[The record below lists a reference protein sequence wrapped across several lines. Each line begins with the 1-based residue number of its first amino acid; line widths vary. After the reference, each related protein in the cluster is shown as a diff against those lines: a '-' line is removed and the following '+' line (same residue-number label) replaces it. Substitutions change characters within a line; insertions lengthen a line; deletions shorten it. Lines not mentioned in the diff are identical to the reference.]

1 MQERRI
7 KLETNQNDKYD
18 PLEIDYKDD
27 DDMDEPPTTAFDA
40 NQSQSNDYDSDNE
53 YMQDTKARNLKNMKR
68 KLDSHSRDF
77 YSSDSEDRERFHER
91 FKELDE
97 KPSFKSDKESE
108 PDQLLHSN
116 KSNRKSRWGEKVDI
130 VANASTTPQ
139 PLMSLSLSSMPS
151 VGSVPTSFGN
161 QQKPILT
168 SIKRTDPALLNYA
181 RQNYGTV
188 DLSEEDW
195 KKCEDHFKVNLL
207 YQDMLK
213 KREEIDRMAR
223 SGRFKYEYD
232 SDEDIDD
239 GGTWEHKMRNSE
251 MEATS
256 RWVRKCFFR
265 CYRKRIKNCYCHIQI
280 G

>member
-1 MQERRI
+1 MQELRT

-27 DDMDEPPTTAFDA
+27 DVDDPPAFDA
-40 NQSQSNDYDSDNE
+40 NQSQSNDYDSDSE
-53 YMQDTKARNLKNMKR
+53 YMQDTKARNLNNMKR
-68 KLDSHSRDF
+68 KLDSNSKDY
-77 YSSDSEDRERFHER
+77 YSSDSEDHERFHER
-91 FKELDE
+91 FREFDE
-97 KPSFKSDKESE
+97 KPFKADKDSE
-108 PDQLLHSN
+108 PDLHAH
-116 KSNRKSRWGEKVDI
+116 KSSRKSRWGEKIDI
-130 VANASTTPQ
+130 VSTSTPQ
-139 PLMSLSLSSMPS
+139 PLMSLSLSTIPA
-151 VGSVPTSFGN
+151 VGSIPTSFGN

-168 SIKRTDPALLNYA
+168 SIKRTEPALLNYA

-213 KREEIDRMAR
+213 KRQEIDRMAQ

-232 SDEDIDD
+232 SDEDVD
-239 GGTWEHKMRNSE
+239 GGTWEHKMRTGE

-256 RWVRKCFFR
+256 LWVRKSL
-265 CYRKRIKNCYCHIQI
+265 RKRSLERK
-280 G
+280 

>member
-1 MQERRI
+1 MQELRT
-7 KLETNQNDKYD
+7 KLEKNQNDKYD

-27 DDMDEPPTTAFDA
+27 DIDDPPTFDA
-40 NQSQSNDYDSDNE
+40 NQSQSNDYDSDSE
-53 YMQDTKARNLKNMKR
+53 YMQDTKARNLNNMKR
-68 KLDSHSRDF
+68 KLDSNSRDY
-77 YSSDSEDRERFHER
+77 YSSDSEDHERFHER
-91 FKELDE
+91 FRDIDE
-97 KPSFKSDKESE
+97 KPFKAEKDSESDV
-108 PDQLLHSN
+108 HTH
-116 KSNRKSRWGEKVDI
+116 KSSRKSRWGEKIDI
-130 VANASTTPQ
+130 ATTSAPTTPQ
-139 PLMSLSLSSMPS
+139 PLMSLSLSTMPS
-151 VGSVPTSFGN
+151 VGTIPTSFGN
-161 QQKPILT
+161 QQKPILS
-168 SIKRTDPALLNYA
+168 SIKRTEPALLNYA

-232 SDEDIDD
+232 SDEDVD

-256 RWVRKCFFR
+256 RWV
-265 CYRKRIKNCYCHIQI
+265 
-280 G
+280 

>member
-1 MQERRI
+1 MQDLRA
-7 KLETNQNDKYD
+7 KLEKNQNDKYD

-27 DDMDEPPTTAFDA
+27 DIDDPQTFDT
-40 NQSQSNDYDSDNE
+40 NQSQSNDYDSDSE
-53 YMQDTKARNLKNMKR
+53 YMRDTKARNFKNMKR
-68 KLDSHSRDF
+68 KLDSTGATGKDY

-91 FKELDE
+91 FREYDE
-97 KPSFKSDKESE
+97 KTFKPDKDSESDSHRA
-108 PDQLLHSN
+108 Q
-116 KSNRKSRWGEKVDI
+116 RKSRWGEKVEVVD
-130 VANASTTPQ
+130 VVTTPQ
-139 PLMSLSLSSMPS
+139 PLMSLSISS
-151 VGSVPTSFGN
+151 GSIPTSFGN

-168 SIKRTDPALLNYA
+168 AIKRTEPALLNYA
-181 RQNYGTV
+181 RQNYGSV

-213 KREEIDRMAR
+213 KRQEIDRMAR

-232 SDEDIDD
+232 SDEDVD

-256 RWVRKCFFR
+256 RWVRQLWKVATET
-265 CYRKRIKNCYCHIQI
+265 N
-280 G
+280 